1 MADRGDAELI
11 RSIGSI
17 VGDVAGMFQA
27 TPQEL
32 QAARLAADESSEA
45 RTMAFTER
53 MKQVDYNNELMA
65 NEIERRGNMY
75 ADNLN
80 LIRTAELDLAKANVN
95 YEAYVSKN
103 EVTQDQNNLFE
114 TMDKKKRN
122 ALGITE
128 LQLQD
133 QEQEL
138 QYLMGALQH
147 DLQLKDDAERDL
159 EFFGN
164 LDVDGKEGV
173 LEDSEIE
180 QLRAKYQVDET
191 DADGNLVG
199 MSTEEFDER
208 IGYIKNAEL
217 DYWEN
222 AGKKTEVIGDRLDN
236 EGKRLENKAAQAA
249 LDKVEKDKKITA
261 EGYILEENKSDH
273 VTNNG
278 KAYAYDLNLEDE
290 DRQEEL
296 NTIINDIRQ
305 TFKKD
310 ADPYLIAE
318 GIRRKATSIFNDPNL
333 GDMELTD
340 TMVQEFWDSD
350 SPGDYI
356 DDHPLD
362 FNRLGEDK
370 ADNKKIKELLVSL
383 HTLNAEIVDR
393 PMTDE
398 EKLAD
403 AKRVADNKKQNDLD
417 RNPAS
422 LTKITGANV
431 LSGINTGRLS
441 DAIAHAEGSLT
452 KGTRGYRNNNPHNL
466 KFAGQPG
473 ATKDKDGF
481 AVFATAE
488 EGRAAGIRQIKKTM
502 KDDGVTLEEALTK
515 WTPPSENDTV
525 SYIDTVLN
533 QYNSTIKEKPA
544 EVKKKSAQ
552 SLNSYMVERLTGENP
567 EEFINEKVS
576 NIKKWWA
583 SSPNWAGVKKNTPE
597 WKRVDD
603 LMKDYIKSKQVVE
616 NYVKKTGKPAT
627 KNMRDALLRK
637 QAELNKSR
645 KG

>member
-95 YEAYVSKN
+95 YEAYVSEN

-296 NTIINDIRQ
+296 NTIIN
-305 TFKKD
+305 
-310 ADPYLIAE
+310 E
-318 GIRRKATSIFNDPNL
+318 
-333 GDMELTD
+333 
-340 TMVQEFWDSD
+340 
-350 SPGDYI
+350 
-356 DDHPLD
+356 
-362 FNRLGEDK
+362 
-370 ADNKKIKELLVSL
+370 
-383 HTLNAEIVDR
+383 
-393 PMTDE
+393 
-398 EKLAD
+398 
-403 AKRVADNKKQNDLD
+403 
-417 RNPAS
+417 
-422 LTKITGANV
+422 
-431 LSGINTGRLS
+431 
-441 DAIAHAEGSLT
+441 
-452 KGTRGYRNNNPHNL
+452 
-466 KFAGQPG
+466 
-473 ATKDKDGF
+473 KDKHSK
-481 AVFATAE
+481 
-488 EGRAAGIRQIKKTM
+488 RM
-502 KDDGVTLEEALTK
+502 LTH
-515 WTPPSENDTV
+515 
-525 SYIDTVLN
+525 I
-533 QYNSTIKEKPA
+533 
-544 EVKKKSAQ
+544 
-552 SLNSYMVERLTGENP
+552 
-567 EEFINEKVS
+567 
-576 NIKKWWA
+576 
-583 SSPNWAGVKKNTPE
+583 
-597 WKRVDD
+597 
-603 LMKDYIKSKQVVE
+603 
-616 NYVKKTGKPAT
+616 
-627 KNMRDALLRK
+627 
-637 QAELNKSR
+637 
-645 KG
+645 